1 MLAHEDLAKTT
12 LLECVSSD
20 LTHLKNRAKEVLAL
34 FLLEFVFK
42 Y

>member
-1 MLAHEDLAKTT
+1 MFAHEDLAKTT

-20 LTHLKNRAKEVLAL
+20 LTYLKNTPKEVLAL
-34 FLLEFVFK
+34 FYLAFVFK

>member
-20 LTHLKNRAKEVLAL
+20 LTYLKNRAKEVLAL
-34 FLLEFVFK
+34 FLSAFVFK